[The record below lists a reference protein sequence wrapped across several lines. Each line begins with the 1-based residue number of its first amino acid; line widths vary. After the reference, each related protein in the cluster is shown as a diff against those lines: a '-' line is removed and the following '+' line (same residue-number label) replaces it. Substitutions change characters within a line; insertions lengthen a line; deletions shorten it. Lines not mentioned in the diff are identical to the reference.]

1 MPAWDTR
8 GRLWS
13 KPINEKIFD
22 FEGNSWGAGPRAT
35 PTVADGMIFTLA
47 ADGELAAV
55 DVANFVE
62 TTGHYRIAM
71 KGRSGTTIENS
82 TVPPILSRTKPVL
95 LAELARPK
103 REAASRTKGQIVLD
117 WQKVSGPSSSVWQ
130 PNANNV
136 AASIDPREP
145 KLWQDIKKTVA
156 TQSWRRGLVL
166 WALADRPSRVQHPGR
181 LPQSDA
187 PGRRASPL
195 PPSSL

>member
-82 TVPPILSRTKPVL
+82 TVPPILSRAKPVL
-95 LAELARPK
+95 LAKLGEGCAGRAAPGIAVGTAIAGRPPHRSV
-103 REAASRTKGQIVLD
+103 REVLPHTAPPLGQTITT
-117 WQKVSGPSSSVWQ
+117 QC
-130 PNANNV
+130 
-136 AASIDPREP
+136 
-145 KLWQDIKKTVA
+145 VA
-156 TQSWRRGLVL
+156 T
-166 WALADRPSRVQHPGR
+166 GR
-181 LPQSDA
+181 DFP
-187 PGRRASPL
+187 
-195 PPSSL
+195 